1 MNVTP
6 PDAKSDRT
14 LFWDVTRQ
22 IIDGPLMVDEI
33 ISWVRKQKRRLMLF
47 KVDFKKSFD
56 SLSWNFLLFIMEQM
70 GFSSKWRNWILSCL
84 NSSFALVL
92 INGSLTMEFK
102 LKRGL
107 RQGEWSLSNANN
119 LSRILTCFHLA
130 SGLKVYFNKSKSFGI
145 EVSIMEVNSF
155 ASSIRCLASHLS
167 GSYLGLPISAKILQ
181 SIYAKGLLLLVKD
194 LMLLVQYKVSAVQ
207 IVSAA
212 SIVVNTVS

>member
-107 RQGEWSLSNANN
+107 RQGDPLSLFLFIIAVEALNIA
-119 LSRILTCFHLA
+119 ILEATNHNIFY
-130 SGLKVYFNKSKSFGI
+130 GFKV
-145 EVSIMEVNSF
+145 
-155 ASSIRCLASHLS
+155 
-167 GSYLGLPISAKILQ
+167 
-181 SIYAKGLLLLVKD
+181 
-194 LMLLVQYKVSAVQ
+194 
-207 IVSAA
+207 
-212 SIVVNTVS
+212 